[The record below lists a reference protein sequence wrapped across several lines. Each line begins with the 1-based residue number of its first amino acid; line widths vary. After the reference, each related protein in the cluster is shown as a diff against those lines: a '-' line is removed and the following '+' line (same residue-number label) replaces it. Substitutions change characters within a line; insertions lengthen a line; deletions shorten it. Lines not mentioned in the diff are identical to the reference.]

1 MEALGILVVAA
12 VGLDGG
18 VDSSGKVSLLKNDV
32 MLSVVFEMMRIYTHP
47 FLAGCSEEVCM
58 EGGDIGAASGSGSIT
73 VSNGATN
80 NGGVTSD
87 GGTTNNGG
95 VTSDGGTTNDG
106 GVTSDGG
113 VTNDGG
119 VTTNATTNITN
130 TTNTTN
136 ITNTTN
142 TTNTT
147 NPPHTQIHHT
157 TPNLPNDSTHTNS
170 FWITKFRE
178 ASGKICVLEF
188 LLKCLFKVSPHSP
201 YDVGIQLQR
210 RRRVLQVS
218 PHVSVLGTLLH
229 SVRVACRMVHVVA
242 SLHCSFFGVH
252 TLDEL
257 EHSIHMVH
265 LNDLRGTKTVAL
277 LGTLP
282 AHVSL
287 PLSFLEHVILLDS
300 DLDPATDV
308 DQLRITFDLGARK
321 VREGRE

>member
-1 MEALGILVVAA
+1 MFVA
-12 VGLDGG
+12 
-18 VDSSGKVSLLKNDV
+18 VS
-32 MLSVVFEMMRIYTHP
+32 
-47 FLAGCSEEVCM
+47 
-58 EGGDIGAASGSGSIT
+58 
-73 VSNGATN
+73 
-80 NGGVTSD
+80 
-87 GGTTNNGG
+87 
-95 VTSDGGTTNDG
+95 
-106 GVTSDGG
+106 
-113 VTNDGG
+113 
-119 VTTNATTNITN
+119 
-130 TTNTTN
+130 
-136 ITNTTN
+136 
-142 TTNTT
+142 
-147 NPPHTQIHHT
+147 PHTQIYHT

-170 FWITKFRE
+170 YWITKFRE

-201 YDVGIQLQR
+201 YDVGIQLQC

-252 TLDEL
+252 TLNEL

-265 LNDLRGTKTVAL
+265 LNDLRGMKTIAL

-321 VREGRE
+321 VREGGE